1 MDILERYKL
10 EVSQKNLTAI
20 KDVHDKFVAFLVLDD
35 HMF

>member
-20 KDVHDKFVAFLVLDD
+20 KDVHEIHEVFSMISLWHF
-35 HMF
+35 